1 MKNRKIVCGTILLL
15 FAISGICNVISVYAP
30 APAPPVELL
39 PLSYLYYD
47 FDVDYRDKLEISIS
61 SNGTVNVY
69 IMEKYQFDLLVDS
82 GGLIWD
88 YIKRWQDVLFL
99 DYTYTIPY
107 TDEFYVVIYNKDV
120 LFRRTVEGDVNVVL
134 YVKPIFVVL
143 LVAGLIGL
151 VLGIVLPIVLVKR
164 HKREKGEAEIIQVQE
179 VIKPKSFY
187 CSNCGAE
194 NIDITSD
201 YCSKCGSKIIK

>member
-1 MKNRKIVCGTILLL
+1 
-15 FAISGICNVISVYAP
+15 VI
-30 APAPPVELL
+30 
-39 PLSYLYYD
+39 
-47 FDVDYRDKLEISIS
+47 
-61 SNGTVNVY
+61 
-69 IMEKYQFDLLVDS
+69 
-82 GGLIWD
+82 
-88 YIKRWQDVLFL
+88 
-99 DYTYTIPY
+99 
-107 TDEFYVVIYNKDV
+107 
-120 LFRRTVEGDVNVVL
+120 FRRTVEGDVNVVL

-201 YCSKCGSKIIK
+201 YCSKCGSKIKR